1 MRLPD
6 PRSARVA
13 VLLALAALA
22 PAVARAQA
30 APRTRADVLATL
42 KAGEFLDGEL
52 SLADPTSATGY
63 RPVFLQ
69 QLPTAVGHPV
79 RRATV
84 HHGAP
89 AAFIAGMFEPRPDAA
104 MWAGGLLRLRDAAG
118 HDWRLSY
125 PWQEISF
132 PGGAP
137 GNFAGL
143 KKFAY
148 QITCGYA
155 DGWAIGNAT
164 RDIAGILGDGNR
176 AGPVVLMAAQGGVVW
191 AWEDAKG
198 ARSLRAPL
206 PPRPAGATG
215 PDVRTLGV
223 VMDADAG
230 TVTIADGGTV
240 LAQAATFSPP
250 LKPNDDGAW
259 TVGALAA
266 GPNARSVHDT
276 GGLLYGGSRMAWT
289 DAAGRAF
296 DRVIPPPP
304 AGDYLDAAGGMLID
318 PAAQGNQ
325 LWAACAKA
333 RLADLDLV
341 NDAQRGAG
349 VLIGTTEHG
358 LDLRR
363 LTISRGHAAVAC
375 AGMGVNY
382 PLILEGVDAL
392 FPQLVAF
399 HFSNSTGVARDVNSL
414 RPQRYGFQIRG
425 STLFVDGGMCAPGSA
440 QVADVA
446 LVAQADGGKAHFAKY
461 TWDWEGIWPS
471 DAHVV
476 ATAAAAQRPGA
487 IGLSFTD
494 CFFGDGPK
502 VLRTYGAAP
511 ARVAPRVA
519 FLRCTTTADAP
530 AIDAP
535 GWRVAG
541 APND

>member
-1 MRLPD
+1 MK
-6 PRSARVA
+6 S
-13 VLLALAALA
+13 
-22 PAVARAQA
+22 
-30 APRTRADVLATL
+30 RADVLATL
-42 KAGEFLDGEL
+42 QAGDFLDDCT
-52 SLADPTSATGY
+52 LADPTSATGY

-69 QLPTAVGHPV
+69 QFPTAMGHPV

-89 AAFIAGMFEPRPDAA
+89 AAFIAGMAEPTPDPA
-104 MWAGGLLRLRDAAG
+104 MWSPDGTLLHLRDAAG
-118 HDWRLSY
+118 RDWRLSY

-143 KKFAY
+143 KRFAY
-148 QITCGYA
+148 TITCGYA
-155 DGWAIGNAT
+155 DGWAPGNVT
-164 RDIAGILGDGNR
+164 HDIAGLLADGNR
-176 AGPVVLMAAQGGVVW
+176 AGPVLALAQQGSILW
-191 AWEDAKG
+191 AWEDSKG
-198 ARSLRAPL
+198 AKSLRTPPL
-206 PPRPAGATG
+206 PPRPDGAIG
-215 PDVRTLGV
+215 PDVRTLAFS
-223 VMDADAG
+223 MDAATK
-230 TVTIADGGTV
+230 TVTIAVDGKELTRS
-240 LAQAATFSPP
+240 TNFDPP
-250 LKPNDDGAW
+250 LAANDDAAW

-266 GPNARSVHDT
+266 GPNARGVHGTADMT
-276 GGLLYGGSRMAWT
+276 YAGARMSWT

-304 AGDYLDAAGGMLID
+304 RGDYLDAAGGMLID
-318 PAAQGNQ
+318 PVAQGSR
-325 LWAACAKA
+325 LWAICPKA

-358 LDLRR
+358 VDLRQ

-446 LVAQADGGKAHFAKY
+446 LVAQADGGKAHFFKY

-494 CFFGDGPK
+494 CFFGDGPRI
-502 VLRTYGAAP
+502 LRTHGAAA

-530 AIDAP
+530 AVDAP